1 MLHVLRRL
9 WSKPTGK
16 TEMVCDRCG
25 SVLHE
30 DDLGVSLN
38 AEEYNMVI
46 CSKCLLDKNF
56 TDVLDDYTLYTKNIH
71 ISNNLQVCGSITAQ
85 EFQQQQVHETA
96 VEVAKPN

>member
-56 TDVLDDYTLYTKNIH
+56 TDVCFLDP
-71 ISNNLQVCGSITAQ
+71 S
-85 EFQQQQVHETA
+85 A
-96 VEVAKPN
+96 VEDDDGKLDL